1 MSLTAKQNIH
11 ITTDNNLA
19 ITTNKDLSL
28 ATTSKYNLTVQNGI
42 RVFVQTG
49 GIKHYTAKDDI
60 ELQAQDGQIK
70 HIAKDNI
77 EIISTEGKIQI
88 TSPTQLSINICGSEF
103 KMNEQGV
110 FITTPGVFQVK
121 SNEKVMEGGEEVLT
135 ELPSFPTTGIYSR
148 RFDFG
153 QLFDAEELKRGIKYK
168 LINHSKNTSTT
179 GILDELGRTARVFG
193 NDKDEIEAV
202 IMGHDNSDELIMYEI
217 QNDFNTTNLDDVVC
231 CACESESL
239 ELKPIDD
246 NLNTEDSLEEDY
258 NDFGN

>member
-121 SNEKVMEGGEEVLT
+121 SNEKVMEGGEYVEIPIYKFHSQNFMELNYHWEDLEPVKGAPYLVEFENGQRFEGFLDDDGYAKIENVPIDMPYEVWYGEDQRDINIEIPDKPMLDNLT
-135 ELPSFPTTGIYSR
+135 TQELI
-148 RFDFG
+148 
-153 QLFDAEELKRGIKYK
+153 
-168 LINHSKNTSTT
+168 
-179 GILDELGRTARVFG
+179 
-193 NDKDEIEAV
+193 EIEQFLSQYDLA
-202 IMGHDNSDELIMYEI
+202 DN
-217 QNDFNTTNLDDVVC
+217 NLDD
-231 CACESESL
+231 
-239 ELKPIDD
+239 D
-246 NLNTEDSLEEDY
+246 NKVTMQDIFGEE
-258 NDFGN
+258 ND

>member
-121 SNEKVMEGGEEVLT
+121 SNEKVMEGGERVISRQVC
-135 ELPSFPTTGIYSR
+135 LPDNLPM
-148 RFDFG
+148 
-153 QLFDAEELKRGIKYK
+153 
-168 LINHSKNTSTT
+168 KN
-179 GILDELGRTARVFG
+179 GYHVAMKILDNNTEKAFIS
-193 NDKDEIEAV
+193 KDYRIHSEEGVLILKGSA
-202 IMGHDNSDELIMYEI
+202 NSDGLTAIYR
-217 QNDFNTTNLDDVVC
+217 Q
-231 CACESESL
+231 
-239 ELKPIDD
+239 
-246 NLNTEDSLEEDY
+246 DSDEAIYAYVGDEGQGWSIIHIVSDEEE
-258 NDFGN
+258 

>member
-1 MSLTAKQNIH
+1 ITTHGRPHATSHIKDIKETTAQLQNATSTHSSLIQSSIQAQCEERALDDTLMPTLDELNTSMTGEGVDHANHHDDDSDDTLNHPELSNPHIVLSSLAGMTLTAKQNIH

-60 ELQAQDGQIK
+60 ELQAQQGNIK

-110 FITTPGVFQVK
+110 FITTPGVFRVK
-121 SNEKVMEGGEEVLT
+121 SNEKVMEGGE
-135 ELPSFPTTGIYSR
+135 
-148 RFDFG
+148 
-153 QLFDAEELKRGIKYK
+153 
-168 LINHSKNTSTT
+168 
-179 GILDELGRTARVFG
+179 
-193 NDKDEIEAV
+193 
-202 IMGHDNSDELIMYEI
+202 
-217 QNDFNTTNLDDVVC
+217 
-231 CACESESL
+231 
-239 ELKPIDD
+239 
-246 NLNTEDSLEEDY
+246 
-258 NDFGN
+258 

>member
-1 MSLTAKQNIH
+1 MHTA
-11 ITTDNNLA
+11 
-19 ITTNKDLSL
+19 TNKDLSL

-121 SNEKVMEGGEEVLT
+121 SNEKVMEGGEYVGYEVVR
-135 ELPSFPTTGIYSR
+135 LP
-148 RFDFG
+148 
-153 QLFDAEELKRGIKYK
+153 K
-168 LINHSKNTSTT
+168 LGDYYLHFVMKDKNDHPLSGKSYILYNNDGEVVET
-179 GILDELGRTARVFG
+179 GILDKESKTSVLY
-193 NDKDEIEAV
+193 DKLTPL
-202 IMGHDNSDELIMYEI
+202 ST
-217 QNDFNTTNLDDVVC
+217 NTPQQAGC
-231 CACESESL
+231 
-239 ELKPIDD
+239 LK
-246 NLNTEDSLEEDY
+246 
-258 NDFGN
+258 

>member
-1 MSLTAKQNIH
+1 MICKIFIREGVDHANHHDDDSDDLNHPELSNPHIVLSSLAGMSLTAKQNIH

-121 SNEKVMEGGEEVLT
+121 SNEKVMEGGE
-135 ELPSFPTTGIYSR
+135 
-148 RFDFG
+148 
-153 QLFDAEELKRGIKYK
+153 
-168 LINHSKNTSTT
+168 
-179 GILDELGRTARVFG
+179 GRA
-193 NDKDEIEAV
+193 K
-202 IMGHDNSDELIMYEI
+202 MG
-217 QNDFNTTNLDDVVC
+217 
-231 CACESESL
+231 
-239 ELKPIDD
+239 
-246 NLNTEDSLEEDY
+246 
-258 NDFGN
+258 